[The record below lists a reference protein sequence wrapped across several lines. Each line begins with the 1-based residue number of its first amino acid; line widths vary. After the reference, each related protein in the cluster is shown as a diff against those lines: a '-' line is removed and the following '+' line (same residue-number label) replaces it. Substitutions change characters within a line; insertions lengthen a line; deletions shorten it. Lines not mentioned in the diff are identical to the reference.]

1 MFSVVDMYDTL
12 TSAQPDQ
19 PAWTPE
25 AASEEL
31 RVQGGRQFDPQVVQ
45 AFLTLPFLGSAR
57 SNPPVTLRPRP
68 GRAGVIMGIR

>member
-45 AFLTLPFLGSAR
+45 AFLTLPFWGQ
-57 SNPPVTLRPRP
+57 P
-68 GRAGVIMGIR
+68 GRTRQSHSGPDRGGLG